1 MGICFFT
8 KGRSLDTNAF
18 ALPNSLSVLIYLRL
32 LYNYKYFSSTERCSI
47 VFDVR
52 AGYRNDIPELHGK
65 HGTGC
70 FSALRKELG
79 DLIF

>member
-8 KGRSLDTNAF
+8 KGRSLDTIAF
-18 ALPNSLSVLIYLRL
+18 ALPSSLSVLIYLRL

-52 AGYRNDIPELHGK
+52 AGY
-65 HGTGC
+65 
-70 FSALRKELG
+70 
-79 DLIF
+79 